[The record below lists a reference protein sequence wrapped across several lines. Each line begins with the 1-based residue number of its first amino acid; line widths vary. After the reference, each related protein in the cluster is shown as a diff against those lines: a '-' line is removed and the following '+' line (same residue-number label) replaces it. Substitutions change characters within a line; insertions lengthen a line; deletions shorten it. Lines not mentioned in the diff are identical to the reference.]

1 MVFKCQDDSFL
12 KEFTSKV
19 IECNKVFVDE
29 VVDGNVQTIEYYAVI
44 LEDTILFPEGGG
56 QPCDYG
62 LIEDIPVKKIVR
74 KEDKAI
80 HFISQPLEIGTSVKQ
95 KVDWERRFDHM
106 QQHSGQHLLSAVL
119 EQKFSAETV
128 SWWLGEEDSYV
139 ELDIPMLFD
148 KDIQL
153 VENMVNE
160 LIREGLEVTVTVYP
174 KDIPKELYDEVRS
187 VKGLPE
193 DHKGDIRVINIGDI
207 DSNMCCGTHV
217 TNVSQLQGIKLLHTE
232 KSKRKNKILL
242 HFLVG
247 NRVLNKLASCLD
259 REKKLTTILNNNASL
274 HVELVE
280 KLQKNLKIS
289 NKNLQTILKDL
300 AVLNANMLK
309 SVQPAPK
316 YFSMHKKEAEI
327 DFMQR
332 FIKEVGSTDIFLFL
346 STGDDKKEGN
356 VILYGNEEDIA
367 TLGPKIC
374 QLLEGKGAGKG
385 NTFRAKVSNMAKR
398 KDAEKILTNYFSAST
413 L

>member
-19 IECNKVFVDE
+19 IECNKVQVDE
-29 VVDGNVQTIEYYAVI
+29 VIDGKTLAVEYYAVI

-74 KEDKAI
+74 REDKAV
-80 HFISQPLEIGTSVKQ
+80 HFVPQPLEIGTVVKQ

-106 QQHSGQHLLSAVL
+106 QQHSGQHLLSAIL
-119 EQKFSAETV
+119 EQKFLAETV

-139 ELDIPMLFD
+139 ELDIPVLSD

-153 VENMVNE
+153 AENMVNE
-160 LIREGLEVTVTVYP
+160 LIMQGLGVTVTIYP

-207 DSNMCCGTHV
+207 DHNMCCGTHV
-217 TNVSQLQGIKLLHTE
+217 TNLSQLQVIKLLHTE
-232 KSKRKNKILL
+232 KSKRKDKILL

-247 NRVLNKLASCLD
+247 NRVLNTLAICLD
-259 REKKLTTILNNNASL
+259 REKKLTKILNNNASI
-274 HVELVE
+274 HVDLVE
-280 KLQKNLKIS
+280 KLQKNVKVS
-289 NKNLQTILKDL
+289 NKNLQAVLKEL

-309 SVQPAPK
+309 GIQPAPK

-327 DFMQR
+327 DFMQT
-332 FIKEVGSTDIFLFL
+332 FIREVGSTDIFLFL

-356 VILYGNEEDIA
+356 IILYGNEEAIA

-374 QLLEGKGAGKG
+374 QIG
-385 NTFRAKVSNMAKR
+385 RAHV
-398 KDAEKILTNYFSAST
+398 
-413 L
+413 